1 MNDSEFTTLIGEA
14 RDWIADAFDQDPL
27 DFSEVHPAYT
37 LFPSQ
42 VRRTVTRH
50 YDGGWDA
57 FVADFSVQP
66 GV

>member
-1 MNDSEFTTLIGEA
+1 MNDSEFNALITEA
-14 RDWIADAFDQDPL
+14 RDWIADAFDQAPL
-27 DFSEVHPAYT
+27 DISEVHPAYE
-37 LFPSQ
+37 LYPSQ
-42 VRRTVTRH
+42 VRRMVTRH